1 MEVSNVS
8 TDVRAFL
15 SIEIED
21 QTLLSRIKDIQQK
34 LDQTA
39 AKMKIVKSE
48 NIHYTVRF
56 FGDTPL
62 TKLNQIKMCLDKID
76 FNQFEIEVGGIGAF
90 PNRRRPRIIWV
101 GVTNNAS
108 KVVQIKSEIDSLL
121 VDIGYQPE
129 KRKYTPHATI
139 ARVRY
144 VKDSRRITDNLE
156 HLTDEVIGKMIVANI
171 TMMKSTLT
179 PSGPIYESLW
189 KIGSI

>member
-1 MEVSNVS
+1 MSDNI
-8 TDVRAFL
+8 RAFL

-21 QTLLSRIKDIQQK
+21 QGVLSQIQRVQQK
-34 LDQTA
+34 LDQAA

-48 NIHYTVRF
+48 NIHFTLRF
-56 FGDTPL
+56 FGDTPR
-62 TKLNQIKMCLDKID
+62 TKLEEIKASLDRID
-76 FNQFEIEVGGIGAF
+76 INPFEIEVAGIGSF
-90 PNRRRPRIIWV
+90 PNKRRPRIIWV